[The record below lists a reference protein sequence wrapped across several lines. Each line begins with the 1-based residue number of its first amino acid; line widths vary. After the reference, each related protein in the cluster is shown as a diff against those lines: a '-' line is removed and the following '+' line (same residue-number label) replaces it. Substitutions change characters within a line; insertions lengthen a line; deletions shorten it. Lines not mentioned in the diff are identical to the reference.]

1 MKRIFEDSFKSLL
14 ETNRILLLS
23 GPPKVGKVAFAEKCL
38 QELNLNF
45 ETIDF
50 RNDKIRKKFDKL
62 NEDELRWYFNQQAF
76 FILGDAQ
83 LFDSL
88 QVALD
93 NVLTENIKSTFILCC
108 AFEPPIVNEL
118 KEALKWEGLEFYFP
132 APTYYEL
139 TQEFGMVAE
148 EQRIEQRLIFGSY
161 PQLAFLPENGSELLT
176 KITDEILSSTKL
188 GVDDRVNKK
197 DAMIRIL
204 QTAAHL
210 IGQPISYNQIA
221 ERAGVDNETAERYL
235 KLFEKAHLLF
245 LLPSFHS
252 EQKYEL
258 KKTHLIYFNDNGIRN
273 GIIRNFNPI
282 NMRMDEDLLWKN
294 WLISERIKWNR
305 INGKKSDYFFWRSHT
320 RQQLDFIEIQ
330 ENSKQAYKF
339 SLEKKK
345 MLKESPLFKSYYPDV
360 IFKTVNRSTYL
371 TFLTRK

>member
-1 MKRIFEDSFKSLL
+1 MKRVFEDSFKSQLQS
-14 ETNRILLLS
+14 NRILLLS

-38 QELNLNF
+38 TELNLTF
-45 ETIDF
+45 ETIDL
-50 RNDKIRKKFDKL
+50 RNDRIRKKFNKL
-62 NEDELRWYFNQQAF
+62 TSDELRWYFNQHPF
-76 FILGDAQ
+76 FVLGDAQ

-88 QVALD
+88 QVLLD
-93 NVLTENIKSTFILCC
+93 DVLSENIKSTFILCC
-108 AFEPPIVNEL
+108 AFEPPIVREL
-118 KEALKWEGLEFYFP
+118 KEALKWEGLEYYFS
-132 APTYYEL
+132 APTYYEW
-139 TQEFGMVAE
+139 TQKFGMVAE
-148 EQRIEQRLIFGSY
+148 EKRIEQRLIFGSY
-161 PQLAFLPENGSELLT
+161 PQLAELPENGSELLT
-176 KITDEILSSTKL
+176 QITDEILSSTKL
-188 GVDDRVNKK
+188 GADDRVNKK

-210 IGQPISYNQIA
+210 IGQPISFNQIA

-258 KKTHLIYFNDNGIRN
+258 KKTHLIYFSDNGIRN
-273 GIIRNFNPI
+273 GIIQNFNPI
-282 NMRMDEDLLWKN
+282 KMRMDEDLLWKN

-330 ENSKQAYKF
+330 ERSKQAFKF

-345 MLKESPLFKSYYPDV
+345 SLKESPLFKSYYPDV

>member
-1 MKRIFEDSFKSLL
+1 MKRVFEDSFKSQLQS
-14 ETNRILLLS
+14 NRILLLS
-23 GPPKVGKVAFAEKCL
+23 GPPKVGKVAFAEKCMAEMSL
-38 QELNLNF
+38 SYEMIN
-45 ETIDF
+45 F

-62 NEDELRWYFNQQAF
+62 TPDELRWYFNQHPF

-83 LFDSL
+83 LFDTL
-88 QVALD
+88 QFVLD
-93 NVLTENIKSTFILCC
+93 EVLSENIKSSFILCC
-108 AFEPPIVNEL
+108 AFEPPIVHEL

-139 TQEFGMVAE
+139 TQQFGMVAE
-148 EQRIEQRLIFGSY
+148 EQRIEKRLIFGSY
-161 PQLAFLPENGSELLT
+161 SELINLPEDGSEILT
-176 KITDEILSSTKL
+176 KITDDLFSSTKL
-188 GVDDRVNKK
+188 GAENRINKK

-210 IGQPISYNQIA
+210 IGQPVSFNLIA

-258 KKTHLIYFNDNGIRN
+258 KKTHLIYFYDNGIRN
-273 GIIRNFNPI
+273 GIIRNFNPLS
-282 NMRMDEDLLWKN
+282 MRMDEDLLWKN
-294 WLISERIKWNR
+294 WLISERVKWNR
-305 INGKKSDYFFWRSHT
+305 INGKNSDYFFWRSHT

-330 ENSKQAYKF
+330 KGSKQAYKF

-345 MLKESPLFKSYYPDV
+345 MLKESPLFKSYYSDV

>member
-1 MKRIFEDSFKSLL
+1 MKRVFEDSFKSQLQS
-14 ETNRILLLS
+14 NRILLLS
-23 GPPKVGKVAFAEKCL
+23 GPPKVGKVAFTERCL
-38 QELNLNF
+38 TDLNLTF

-50 RNDKIRKKFDKL
+50 RNSKIRKKFDKL
-62 NEDELRWYFNQQAF
+62 TTDELRWYFNQHPF

-88 QVALD
+88 QVVLD
-93 NVLTENIKSTFILCC
+93 DVLTEKIKSTFILSC
-108 AFEPPIVNEL
+108 AFEPPIVHEL

-132 APTYYEL
+132 AQTYYEL
-139 TQEFGMVAE
+139 TQEFGMVTE

-161 PQLAFLPENGSELLT
+161 PQLANVPENGSELLT
-176 KITDEILSSTKL
+176 QITNEILSSTKL
-188 GVDDRVNKK
+188 GADDRINKK

-235 KLFEKAHLLF
+235 KLFEKAHLIF

-258 KKTHLIYFNDNGIRN
+258 KKTHLIYFTDNGIRN
-273 GIIRNFNPI
+273 GIIRNFNQL

-305 INGKKSDYFFWRSHT
+305 INSKQSDYYFWRSHT
-320 RQQLDFIEIQ
+320 RQQLDFIEMQ

-345 MLKESPLFKSYYPDV
+345 MLKESPLFKSYYPHV

>member
-1 MKRIFEDSFKSLL
+1 MKRIFEDSFKSQLQS
-14 ETNRILLLS
+14 NRILLLS

-38 QELNLNF
+38 TELNLTF
-45 ETIDF
+45 ETIDL
-50 RNDKIRKKFDKL
+50 RNDKIRKKFNKL
-62 NEDELRWYFNQQAF
+62 TSDELRWYFNQHPF
-76 FILGDAQ
+76 FVLGDAQ

-88 QVALD
+88 QVLLD
-93 NVLTENIKSTFILCC
+93 DVLSENIKSTFILCC
-108 AFEPPIVNEL
+108 AFEPPIVREL
-118 KEALKWEGLEFYFP
+118 KEALKWEGLEYYFS
-132 APTYYEL
+132 APTYYEW
-139 TQEFGMVAE
+139 TQKFGMVAE
-148 EQRIEQRLIFGSY
+148 EKRIEQRLIFGSY
-161 PQLAFLPENGSELLT
+161 PQLAELPENGSELLT
-176 KITDEILSSTKL
+176 QITDEILSSTKL
-188 GVDDRVNKK
+188 GADDRVNKK

-210 IGQPISYNQIA
+210 IGQPISFNQIA
-221 ERAGVDNETAERYL
+221 ERACVDNETAERYL

-258 KKTHLIYFNDNGIRN
+258 KKTHLIYFSDNGIRN
-273 GIIRNFNPI
+273 GIIQNFNPL

-320 RQQLDFIEIQ
+320 RQQLDFIEMQ
-330 ENSKQAYKF
+330 ESSKQAFKF

-345 MLKESPLFKSYYPDV
+345 SLKESPLFKSYYPDV

>member
-38 QELNLNF
+38 EELNLNF

-118 KEALKWEGLEFYFP
+118 KEALKWEGLQFYFP
-132 APTYYEL
+132 AHTYYEL

>member
-1 MKRIFEDSFKSLL
+1 MKRVYEDSFKSQLQS
-14 ETNRILLLS
+14 NRILLLS
-23 GPPKVGKVAFAEKCL
+23 GPPKVGKVAFIEKCL
-38 QELNLNF
+38 EELELNF

-62 NEDELRWYFNQQAF
+62 TSDELRWYFNQHPF
-76 FILGDAQ
+76 FVLGDAQ

-88 QVALD
+88 QAVLD
-93 NVLTENIKSTFILCC
+93 DVLTENIKSTFILCC
-108 AFEPPIVNEL
+108 AFEPPIVHEL

-132 APTYYEL
+132 AKTYYEL
-139 TQEFGMVAE
+139 TQEFGMVTE

-161 PQLAFLPENGSELLT
+161 PLLADLPENGSELLT
-176 KITDEILSSTKL
+176 QITDEILASTKL
-188 GVDDRVNKK
+188 GADDRVNKK

-258 KKTHLIYFNDNGIRN
+258 KKTHLIYFTDNGIRN
-273 GIIRNFNPI
+273 GIIRNFNPL

-320 RQQLDFIEIQ
+320 RQQLDFIEMQ

-345 MLKESPLFKSYYPDV
+345 ILKESPLFKSYYPDV

>member
-1 MKRIFEDSFKSLL
+1 MKRVYEDSFKSQLQS
-14 ETNRILLLS
+14 NRILLLS
-23 GPPKVGKVAFAEKCL
+23 GPPKVGKVAFIEKCL
-38 QELNLNF
+38 EEVELTF

-62 NEDELRWYFNQQAF
+62 TSDELRWYFNQHPF
-76 FILGDAQ
+76 FVLGDAQ

-88 QVALD
+88 QVLLD
-93 NVLTENIKSTFILCC
+93 DVLTENIKSTFILSC
-108 AFEPPIVNEL
+108 AFEPPIVHEL

-132 APTYYEL
+132 AKTYYEL
-139 TQEFGMVAE
+139 TQEFGMVTE

-161 PQLAFLPENGSELLT
+161 PLLADLPENGSELLT
-176 KITDEILSSTKL
+176 QITDEILASTKL
-188 GVDDRVNKK
+188 GADDRVNKK

-258 KKTHLIYFNDNGIRN
+258 KKTHLIYFTDNGIRN
-273 GIIRNFNPI
+273 GIIRNFNPL

-320 RQQLDFIEIQ
+320 RQQLDFIEMQ

>member
-1 MKRIFEDSFKSLL
+1 MKRIFEDTFKSQIRS
-14 ETNRILLLS
+14 NRILLLS
-23 GPPKVGKVAFAEKCL
+23 GPAKVGKVAFAEKCL
-38 QELNLNF
+38 TELNLGF
-45 ETIDF
+45 EAIDY
-50 RNDKIRKKFDKL
+50 RNDKIRKKFEKL
-62 NEDELRWYFNQQAF
+62 TLEELRWYFNQHPF

-88 QVALD
+88 QIILD
-93 NVLTENIKSTFILCC
+93 EVLTENIKSTFILCC

-132 APTYYEL
+132 ALTYYEL
-139 TQEFGMVAE
+139 TQEYGMVSE
-148 EQRIEQRLIFGSY
+148 EKRIEKRLIFGSY
-161 PQLAFLPENGSELLT
+161 PELANLPENGSEILT
-176 KITDEILSSTKL
+176 KITDEIQSSTKL
-188 GVDDRVNKK
+188 GADDRVNKK

-305 INGKKSDYFFWRSHT
+305 INGKEANYYFWRSHT
-320 RQQLDFIEIQ
+320 RQQLDFLEFQ
-330 ENSKQAYKF
+330 EESRQAYKF

>member
-1 MKRIFEDSFKSLL
+1 MKRIFEDSFKSQLQS
-14 ETNRILLLS
+14 NRILLLS
-23 GPPKVGKVAFAEKCL
+23 GPPKVGKVAFAEKCFV
-38 QELNLNF
+38 ELNVSY
-45 ETIDF
+45 EAIDF

-62 NEDELRWYFNQQAF
+62 TLDELRWYFNQHPF
-76 FILGDAQ
+76 FVLGDVQ

-88 QVALD
+88 QVLLD
-93 NVLTENIKSTFILCC
+93 EVLTENIRSTFILCC
-108 AFEPPIVNEL
+108 AFEPPIVHEL
-118 KEALKWEGLEFYFP
+118 KEALKWEGLEFYFS

-139 TQEFGMVAE
+139 TQEFGMVTE
-148 EQRIEQRLIFGSY
+148 EQRLEKRLVFGSY
-161 PQLAFLPENGSELLT
+161 PQMTDLPENSFEILT
-176 KITDEILSSTKL
+176 KITDEIGSSTKL
-188 GVDDRVNKK
+188 GADDRVNKK

-258 KKTHLIYFNDNGIRN
+258 KKTHLIYFSDNGIRN
-273 GIIRNFNPI
+273 GIIQNFNPL

-294 WLISERIKWNR
+294 WLIAERIKWNR
-305 INGKKSDYFFWRSHT
+305 INGKKGEYFFWRSHT

-330 ENSKQAYKF
+330 ENSKQAFKF

-360 IFKTVNRSTYL
+360 IFKPVNRSTYL

>member
-1 MKRIFEDSFKSLL
+1 MKRVFEDSFKSQLQ
-14 ETNRILLLS
+14 TNRIILLS
-23 GPPKVGKVAFAEKCL
+23 GPPKVGKVDFAEKCL
-38 QELNLNF
+38 TQLNLNF

-50 RNDKIRKKFDKL
+50 RNDKIRKRFNKL
-62 NEDELRWYFNQQAF
+62 TSDELIWYFNQHPF

-83 LFDSL
+83 LFNSL
-88 QVALD
+88 QLVLD
-93 NVLTENIKSTFILCC
+93 EVLVGRVKSTLILCC
-108 AFEPPIVNEL
+108 AFEPPIVHEL
-118 KEALKWEGLEFYFP
+118 KEALKWEGLDYYFP
-132 APTYYEL
+132 AKTYYEL
-139 TQEFGMVAE
+139 TQEFGMVTE
-148 EQRIEQRLIFGSY
+148 EQRIEKRLIFGSY
-161 PQLAFLPENGSELLT
+161 PQLANLPEDGNKLLT
-176 KITDEILSSTKL
+176 EITNEILSSTKL
-188 GVDDRVNKK
+188 GADDRVNKR

-210 IGQPISYNQIA
+210 IGQPISYNSIG

-235 KLFEKAHLLF
+235 KLFEKANLLF

-252 EQKYEL
+252 DQKYEL

-273 GIIRNFNPI
+273 GIIQNFNPL

-305 INGKKSDYFFWRSHT
+305 INGKTSDYYFWRSHT
-320 RQQLDFIEIQ
+320 RQQLDFIEFQ
-330 ENSKQAYKF
+330 EIAKQAFKF

-345 MLKESPLFKSYYPDV
+345 ILKESPLFKSYYPEV

>member
-1 MKRIFEDSFKSLL
+1 MKRVYEDSFKSQLQS
-14 ETNRILLLS
+14 NRILLLS
-23 GPPKVGKVAFAEKCL
+23 GPPKVGKVAFIEKCL
-38 QELNLNF
+38 EELELNF

-62 NEDELRWYFNQQAF
+62 TSDELRWYFNQHPF
-76 FILGDAQ
+76 FVLGDAQ

-88 QVALD
+88 QVLLD
-93 NVLTENIKSTFILCC
+93 DVLTENIKSTFILSC
-108 AFEPPIVNEL
+108 AFEPPIVHEL

-132 APTYYEL
+132 AKTYYEL
-139 TQEFGMVAE
+139 TQEFGMVTE

-161 PQLAFLPENGSELLT
+161 PLLADLPESGSELLT
-176 KITDEILSSTKL
+176 QITDEIMASTKL
-188 GVDDRVNKK
+188 GADDRVNKK
-197 DAMIRIL
+197 EAMIRIL

-258 KKTHLIYFNDNGIRN
+258 KKTHLIYFTDNGIRN
-273 GIIRNFNPI
+273 GIIRNFNPL

-320 RQQLDFIEIQ
+320 RQQLDFIEMQ

-345 MLKESPLFKSYYPDV
+345 ILKESPLFKSYYPDV

>member
-1 MKRIFEDSFKSLL
+1 MKRIFEDSFKSQILS
-14 ETNRILLLS
+14 NRILLLS
-23 GPPKVGKVAFAEKCL
+23 GPPKVGKVAFSEKTL
-38 QELNLNF
+38 TELNLNF

-50 RNDKIRKKFDKL
+50 RNDKVRKRFHKL
-62 NEDELRWYFNQQAF
+62 TSDELRWYFNQHPF
-76 FILGDAQ
+76 FVLGDAQ

-88 QVALD
+88 QFLLD
-93 NVLTENIKSTFILCC
+93 EVLSENIKSTCILCC
-108 AFEPPIVNEL
+108 AFEPPIVHEL

-132 APTYYEL
+132 ALTYYEL
-139 TQEFGMVAE
+139 TQQYGMVSE
-148 EQRIEQRLIFGSY
+148 EQRIEKRLIFGSY
-161 PQLAFLPENGSELLT
+161 PQVSDLPEDGPDLLT
-176 KITDEILSSTKL
+176 NIVDEILSSTKL
-188 GVDDRVNKK
+188 GAEDRVNKK
-197 DAMIRIL
+197 EAMIRIL

-210 IGQPISYNQIA
+210 IGQPVSFNQIA

-245 LLPSFHS
+245 LLPSYHS

-273 GIIRNFNPI
+273 GIIRNFNPL
-282 NMRMDEDLLWKN
+282 NMRMDEDILWKN

-305 INGKKSDYFFWRSHT
+305 INGKGYNYFFWRSHT

-330 ENSKQAYKF
+330 ENSKQAFKF

-345 MLKESPLFKSYYPDV
+345 ILKESPLFKSYYPDV
-360 IFKTVNRSTYL
+360 IFKTINRSTYL

>member
-1 MKRIFEDSFKSLL
+1 MKRVFEDSFKSQLQ
-14 ETNRILLLS
+14 TNRILLLS
-23 GPPKVGKVAFAEKCL
+23 GPTQVGKIAFVEKSL
-38 QELNLNF
+38 TELNLNY

-50 RNDKIRKKFDKL
+50 RNDKIRKKFEKL
-62 NEDELRWYFNQQAF
+62 TTDELSWYFNQQPF
-76 FILGDAQ
+76 FVLGDAQ

-88 QVALD
+88 QLVLD
-93 NVLTENIKSTFILCC
+93 EILTENIKSTFILCC
-108 AFEPPIVNEL
+108 AFEPPIVHEL

-132 APTYYEL
+132 AWTYYEL

-148 EQRIEQRLIFGSY
+148 EQRIEERLIYGSY
-161 PQLAFLPENGSELLT
+161 PQLADLPQNGAELLT
-176 KITDEILSSTKL
+176 QITDDILSSTKL
-188 GVDDRVNKK
+188 GAEDRVNKK

-273 GIIRNFNPI
+273 GIIQNFNPL

-305 INGKKSDYFFWRSHT
+305 INVKKSDYFFWRSHT

-345 MLKESPLFKSYYPDV
+345 MLKEAPLFKSYYPDV

>member
-1 MKRIFEDSFKSLL
+1 MKRIFEDTFKSQIRS
-14 ETNRILLLS
+14 NRILLLS
-23 GPPKVGKVAFAEKCL
+23 GPAKVGKVAFAEKCL
-38 QELNLNF
+38 TELNLGF
-45 ETIDF
+45 EAIDY
-50 RNDKIRKKFDKL
+50 RNDKIRKKFEKL
-62 NEDELRWYFNQQAF
+62 TLEELRWYFNQHPF

-88 QVALD
+88 QIILD
-93 NVLTENIKSTFILCC
+93 GVLTENIKSTFILCC

-132 APTYYEL
+132 ALTYYEL
-139 TQEFGMVAE
+139 TQEYGMVSE
-148 EQRIEQRLIFGSY
+148 EKRIEKRLIFGSY
-161 PQLAFLPENGSELLT
+161 TELANLPENGSEILT
-176 KITDEILSSTKL
+176 KITDEIQSSTKL
-188 GVDDRVNKK
+188 GADDRVNKK

-305 INGKKSDYFFWRSHT
+305 INGKEANYYFWRSHT
-320 RQQLDFIEIQ
+320 RQQLDFLEFQ
-330 ENSKQAYKF
+330 EESRQAYKF

>member
-1 MKRIFEDSFKSLL
+1 MKRVYEDSFKSQLQS
-14 ETNRILLLS
+14 NRILLLS
-23 GPPKVGKVAFAEKCL
+23 GPPKVGKVAFIEKCL
-38 QELNLNF
+38 EELELNF

-62 NEDELRWYFNQQAF
+62 TSDELRWYFNQHPF
-76 FILGDAQ
+76 FVLGDAQ

-88 QVALD
+88 QVLLD
-93 NVLTENIKSTFILCC
+93 DVLTENIKSTFILSC
-108 AFEPPIVNEL
+108 AFQPPIVHEL

-132 APTYYEL
+132 AKTYYEL
-139 TQEFGMVAE
+139 TQEFGMVTE

-161 PQLAFLPENGSELLT
+161 PLLADLPENGSELLT
-176 KITDEILSSTKL
+176 QITDEIMASTKL
-188 GVDDRVNKK
+188 GADDRVNKK
-197 DAMIRIL
+197 EAMIRIL
-204 QTAAHL
+204 LTAAHL

-258 KKTHLIYFNDNGIRN
+258 KKTHLIYFTDNGIRN
-273 GIIRNFNPI
+273 GIIRNFNPL

-320 RQQLDFIEIQ
+320 RQQLDFIEMQ

-345 MLKESPLFKSYYPDV
+345 ILKESPLFKSYYPDV

>member
-1 MKRIFEDSFKSLL
+1 MKRVYEDSFKSQLQS
-14 ETNRILLLS
+14 NRILLVS
-23 GPPKVGKVAFAEKCL
+23 GPPKVGKVAFIEKCL
-38 QELNLNF
+38 EELELNF

-62 NEDELRWYFNQQAF
+62 TSDELRWYFNQHPF
-76 FILGDAQ
+76 FVLGDAQ

-88 QVALD
+88 QVLLD
-93 NVLTENIKSTFILCC
+93 DVLTENIKSTFILSC
-108 AFEPPIVNEL
+108 AFQPPIVHEL

-132 APTYYEL
+132 AKTYYEL
-139 TQEFGMVAE
+139 TQEFGMVTE

-161 PQLAFLPENGSELLT
+161 PLLADLPENGSELLT
-176 KITDEILSSTKL
+176 QITDEILASTKL
-188 GVDDRVNKK
+188 GADDRVNKK
-197 DAMIRIL
+197 EAMIRIL

-258 KKTHLIYFNDNGIRN
+258 KKTHLIYFTDNGIRN
-273 GIIRNFNPI
+273 GIIRNFNPL

-320 RQQLDFIEIQ
+320 RQQLDFIEMQ

-345 MLKESPLFKSYYPDV
+345 ILKESPLFKSYYPDV

>member
-1 MKRIFEDSFKSLL
+1 MKRIFEDTFKSQIRS
-14 ETNRILLLS
+14 NRILLLS
-23 GPPKVGKVAFAEKCL
+23 GPAKVGKVAFAEKCL
-38 QELNLNF
+38 TELNLGF
-45 ETIDF
+45 EAIDY
-50 RNDKIRKKFDKL
+50 RNDKIRKKFEKL
-62 NEDELRWYFNQQAF
+62 TLEELRWYFNQHPF

-88 QVALD
+88 QIILD
-93 NVLTENIKSTFILCC
+93 EVLTENIKSTFILCC

-132 APTYYEL
+132 ALTYYEL
-139 TQEFGMVAE
+139 TQEYGMVSE
-148 EQRIEQRLIFGSY
+148 EKRIEKRLIFGSY
-161 PQLAFLPENGSELLT
+161 TELANLPENGSEILT
-176 KITDEILSSTKL
+176 KITDEIQSSTKL
-188 GVDDRVNKK
+188 GADDRVNKK

-305 INGKKSDYFFWRSHT
+305 INGKEANYYFWRSHT
-320 RQQLDFIEIQ
+320 RQQLDFLEFQ
-330 ENSKQAYKF
+330 EESRQAYKF

>member
-1 MKRIFEDSFKSLL
+1 MKRVYEDSFKSQLQS
-14 ETNRILLLS
+14 NRILLLS
-23 GPPKVGKVAFAEKCL
+23 GPPKVGKVAFIEKCL
-38 QELNLNF
+38 EELELNF

-62 NEDELRWYFNQQAF
+62 TSDELRWYFNQHPF
-76 FILGDAQ
+76 FVLGDAQ

-88 QVALD
+88 QVLLD
-93 NVLTENIKSTFILCC
+93 DVLTENIKSTFILSC
-108 AFEPPIVNEL
+108 AFEPPIVHEL

-132 APTYYEL
+132 AKTYYEL
-139 TQEFGMVAE
+139 TQEFGMVTE

-161 PQLAFLPENGSELLT
+161 PLLADLPENGSELLT
-176 KITDEILSSTKL
+176 QITDEIMASTKL
-188 GVDDRVNKK
+188 GADDRVNKK
-197 DAMIRIL
+197 EAMIRIL

-258 KKTHLIYFNDNGIRN
+258 KKTHLIYFTDNGIRN
-273 GIIRNFNPI
+273 GIIRNFNPL

-320 RQQLDFIEIQ
+320 RQQLDFIEMQ
-330 ENSKQAYKF
+330 QNSKQAYKF

>member
-1 MKRIFEDSFKSLL
+1 MKRFFEDPFKRQLQ
-14 ETNRILLLS
+14 TNRILLLS
-23 GPPKVGKVAFAEKCL
+23 GPSKVGKVTFSEKCL
-38 QELNLNF
+38 LELNLNF

-50 RNDKIRKKFDKL
+50 LNDKIRKKFDKL
-62 NEDELRWYFNQQAF
+62 THEELTWYFNQHSF

-88 QVALD
+88 QFLLD
-93 NVLTENIKSTFILCC
+93 EVLTNNIRSTFILCC
-108 AFEPPIVNEL
+108 AFEPPIVHEL

-139 TQEFGMVAE
+139 TQHNGMVAE
-148 EQRIEQRLIFGSY
+148 EQRIEKRLIFGSY
-161 PQLAFLPENGSELLT
+161 PQLANLQQEDSEMLI
-176 KITDEILSSTKL
+176 KITDEILSKTKL
-188 GVDDRVNKK
+188 GAEDRVNKK

-210 IGQPISYNQIA
+210 IGQPISFNQIA

-294 WLISERIKWNR
+294 WLISERLKWNR
-305 INGKKSDYFFWRSHT
+305 INGKKSEYYFWRSHT

-330 ENSKQAYKF
+330 ENSKLAFKF

-345 MLKESPLFKSYYPDV
+345 MLKESPLFKSYYPN
-360 IFKTVNRSTYL
+360 IISKTVNRSTYL

>member
-1 MKRIFEDSFKSLL
+1 MKRIFEDSFKSQIQ
-14 ETNRILLLS
+14 TNRILLLS
-23 GPPKVGKVAFAEKCL
+23 GPPKGGKVTFSEKCL
-38 QELNLNF
+38 VELNLNF

-50 RNDKIRKKFDKL
+50 KNDKIRKKFDKL
-62 NEDELRWYFNQQAF
+62 SKDELRWYFNQHPF

-88 QVALD
+88 QQILD
-93 NVLTENIKSTFILCC
+93 DVLSENIKSTLILCC
-108 AFEPPIVNEL
+108 AFDPPIVHEL

-139 TQEFGMVAE
+139 TQKFGMVTE
-148 EQRIEQRLIFGSY
+148 EQRIEKRLIFGCY
-161 PQLAFLPENGSELLT
+161 PQLTDLNEDGSEILSN
-176 KITDEILSSTKL
+176 IANEIISSTKL
-188 GVDDRVNKK
+188 GADDRVNKK

-210 IGQPISYNQIA
+210 IGQPISFNQLA

-258 KKTHLIYFNDNGIRN
+258 KKTHVIFFNDNGIRN
-273 GIIRNFNPI
+273 GIIRNFNPLT
-282 NMRMDEDLLWKN
+282 MRMDEDLLWKN

-305 INGKKSDYFFWRSHT
+305 INGKKCDYYFWRSHT
-320 RQQLDFIEIQ
+320 RQQMDFIEIQ
-330 ENSKQAYKF
+330 DNSKQAYKF

-345 MLKESPLFKSYYPDV
+345 MLKESPLFKAYYPDV